1 MATVQKTYPNQ
12 RVISLNKSECN
23 QQYQNHYYTMNMR
36 ALDNAML
43 ELNKVGSIKLYL
55 YLIKHNPKELAKKG
69 YEYWMMSCKD
79 FCSWAGV
86 SKPTYLD
93 AFKDLEEKG
102 FLVQRT
108 DGSGIYDFYDN
119 PKKVS
124 ELDEV
129 KVSFSSFDD
138 RTFEEAWGGQR

>member
-55 YLIKHNPKELAKKG
+55 YLIKHNPKELAKNFAILNHLDNNM
-69 YEYWMMSCKD
+69 E
-79 FCSWAGV
+79 
-86 SKPTYLD
+86 SK
-93 AFKDLEEKG
+93 LEVLIQNEIDK
-102 FLVQRT
+102 LE
-108 DGSGIYDFYDN
+108 S
-119 PKKVS
+119 K
-124 ELDEV
+124 
-129 KVSFSSFDD
+129 
-138 RTFEEAWGGQR
+138 